1 MIKNIIFIIQG
12 CSCIL
17 GFYVYINSSD
27 YFMEMYFESVMS
39 VFSSIFLFFNLIGLL
54 YMIFIG
60 VYCHWFITFILPYC
74 FFVLSLLIVPLLN
87 LLEAPR
93 TVSLVITIIILICS
107 GWATAI
113 LEGGVFGKSYLYQGR
128 EPQMVM
134 FGIGLIGF
142 LVSNLKVFTKF
153 LRLDNVY
160 FFVSSGF
167 YVFSMLSLILLVL
180 ISREEFSKRKEYKK
194 INIKE
199 VWSVFMQ
206 IKLNCFWIFLIFF
219 VTMSIFPG
227 ISSFIPSSFGLG
239 NWLSIIL
246 ASIFT
251 TLDFVGR
258 SLPNFYE
265 MNEIWIQRIIL
276 LRTNFVILFYLYIRP
291 IWFVHTDVVPM
302 TMMGIMALS
311 NGYTST
317 IIMKRGQT
325 EENQEVAGNL
335 MTFFMLLGISSGS
348 IFSIILVY
356 LNQGIYIFVTSTKL
370 FI

>member
-1 MIKNIIFIIQG
+1 
-12 CSCIL
+12 
-17 GFYVYINSSD
+17 
-27 YFMEMYFESVMS
+27 MS

-54 YMIFIG
+54 YMTFIG
-60 VYCHWFITFILPYC
+60 VYCHWVFNFILPYG
-74 FFVLSLLIVPLLN
+74 FFILSLLSIPLLN
-87 LLEAPR
+87 LLDAPR
-93 TVSLVITIIILICS
+93 TVSLVITIVILSLS

-113 LEGGVFGKSYLYQGR
+113 LEGGIFGKSYLYQGG
-128 EPQMVM
+128 ESKMVM

-142 LVSNLKVFTKF
+142 LVSNLKILTKF
-153 LRLDNVY
+153 LHLSNVY

-167 YVFSMLSLILLVL
+167 YVFGMLSLILLVL
-180 ISREEFSKRKEYKK
+180 ISKKEFTVKRECQK

-227 ISSFIPSSFGLG
+227 VSSLIPSSFGLG
-239 NWLSIIL
+239 NWLSIIM

-265 MNEIWIQRIIL
+265 MSEIWIQRIIL
-276 LRTNFVILFYLYIRP
+276 IRTNFVVLFFLYIRP
-291 IWFVHTDVVPM
+291 IWFIHTDVVPM
-302 TMMGIMALS
+302 IMMGFMALS

-348 IFSIILVY
+348 IFSILLVY
-356 LNQGIYIFVTSTKL
+356 LNQGLYTLVTSNKW